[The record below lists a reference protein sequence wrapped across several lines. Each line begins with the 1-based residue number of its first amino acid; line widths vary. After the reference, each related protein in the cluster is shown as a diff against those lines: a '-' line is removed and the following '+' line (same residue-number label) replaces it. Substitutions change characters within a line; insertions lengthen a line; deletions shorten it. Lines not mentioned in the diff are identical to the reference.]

1 MTLFKSTLTLLL
13 LLLLTACMGGGPT
26 VKPQWVVK
34 GLCEQTG
41 TKACAIGSAPFSHH
55 GLQHQKQVAMANAID
70 IIARQKG
77 VTVQNSLER
86 LKRVDEGQVTQ
97 SSSIGYSLQTV
108 EGTTVNA
115 KIKDVYHDKYYDIYY
130 VLMVEN

>member
-1 MTLFKSTLTLLL
+1 MTPLKSSLLL
-13 LLLLTACMGGGPT
+13 SLVFIFTACMGGGPRP
-26 VKPQWVVK
+26 KPDWVSK
-34 GLCEQTG
+34 GLCQQEAN
-41 TKACAIGSAPFSHH
+41 KACAIGSAPFSHH
-55 GLQHQKQVAMANAID
+55 GFQHQKQVAMANAID

-77 VTVQNSLER
+77 VTVKNSLER
-86 LKRVDEGQVTQ
+86 LKRVDKGQVSQ

-115 KIKDVYHDKYYDIYY
+115 KIKDVYHDKYYDVYY